1 MCASKVTATLTQLS
15 TPRLRLGTQKMHRLE
30 HVSTSIES
38 TDHVLSLR
46 IYTDSLKM
54 GLENLISH
62 RSIAKQTRN
71 LENFQETWAANEF
84 RPSVVYILREISW
97 SALTTWKPLGSPF
110 KCPTISAH
118 LGFQRS
124 MGLKT
129 NNTIWLDLR
138 PTSWDETHAQMA
150 KNPRLGSL

>member
-30 HVSTSIES
+30 HVSTSIEN

-71 LENFQETWAANEF
+71 LENFQET
-84 RPSVVYILREISW
+84 
-97 SALTTWKPLGSPF
+97 
-110 KCPTISAH
+110 
-118 LGFQRS
+118 
-124 MGLKT
+124 
-129 NNTIWLDLR
+129 
-138 PTSWDETHAQMA
+138 
-150 KNPRLGSL
+150 